1 MRALGSALLRLGEV
15 LCMVGSLG
23 LNVSGSGDLAQLS
36 PYRNPGL
43 IQSLLCVPI
52 NLRLAFDGAFLLVHF
67 PLPFCSKWLI
77 SQRGAF

>member
-1 MRALGSALLRLGEV
+1 MCALGSALLRSGEV
-15 LCMVGSLG
+15 LCVAGRLG
-23 LNVSGSGDLAQLS
+23 LNASGSGDLAQLS

-43 IQSLLCVPI
+43 IQSLLRVPI

-77 SQRGAF
+77 SQRRAF